1 MSNSPH
7 LHPRTEL
14 ELELPLP
21 ERIKAIRSARWIG
34 YPAAKAVL
42 DRMEELV
49 EFPQNHRM
57 PCLLL
62 VGESNNGKTML
73 LRHFFKLHKFQDVP
87 GQSAT
92 LPALYAQCPASP
104 DERDLYSSIL
114 ERLRLPHNRN
124 SRAHVLRTQLEKAMR
139 ALSVRMMV
147 LDEVHNVLVG
157 TPIKQKQF
165 LNTLKYLSNEL
176 EIPIVAAGTKNA
188 LQVTRTDDQIAN
200 RFEPMFLP
208 TWKLNDE
215 FRRLLVSFEMML
227 PLRQPSK
234 LSQEP
239 LLGRI
244 YMMSEGL
251 IGEVSTILVRAGV
264 TAVQNKEECV
274 TSATL
279 DALKWIPPSER
290 RGDIPSQP

>member
-1 MSNSPH
+1 MSNFPH

-14 ELELPLP
+14 ELELPLA
-21 ERIKAIRSARWIG
+21 ERIKALRSARWIG

-42 DRMEELV
+42 DRMEELF
-49 EFPQNHRM
+49 EFPQTHRM

-73 LRHFFKLHKFQDVP
+73 LRHFFKLHKFQDIS
-87 GQSAT
+87 GQNAT
-92 LPALYAQCPASP
+92 LPALYVQCPASP

-124 SRAHVLRTQLEKAMR
+124 SRGHILRTQLEKAMR
-139 ALSVRMMV
+139 ALSVRMIV
-147 LDEVHNVLVG
+147 LDEVHNILVG

-176 EIPIVAAGTKNA
+176 QIPIVAAGTRDA

-208 TWKLNDE
+208 TWKLDND

-227 PLRQPSK
+227 PLREPSR
-234 LSQEP
+234 LAQEP

-264 TAVQNKEECV
+264 AAVQNKEERI
-274 TSATL
+274 TSVTL
-279 DALKWIPPSER
+279 DALKWMPPSER
-290 RGDIPSQP
+290 RGETVA

>member
-1 MSNSPH
+1 MTHYPH

-14 ELELPLP
+14 ELALPLP

-62 VGESNNGKTML
+62 VGDTNNGKTML
-73 LRHFFKLHKFQDVP
+73 LRHFFKMHKFTDVP

-124 SRAHVLRTQLEKAMR
+124 SRPHILRAQLEKAMR
-139 ALSVRMMV
+139 TLSVRMMV
-147 LDEVHNVLVG
+147 LDEVHNILVG
-157 TPIKQKQF
+157 APIKQKQF

-176 EIPIVAAGTKNA
+176 QMRK
-188 LQVTRTDDQIAN
+188 RH
-200 RFEPMFLP
+200 PM
-208 TWKLNDE
+208 TVWTAE
-215 FRRLLVSFEMML
+215 
-227 PLRQPSK
+227 
-234 LSQEP
+234 
-239 LLGRI
+239 
-244 YMMSEGL
+244 L
-251 IGEVSTILVRAGV
+251 IGLMI
-264 TAVQNKEECV
+264 
-274 TSATL
+274 
-279 DALKWIPPSER
+279 
-290 RGDIPSQP
+290 